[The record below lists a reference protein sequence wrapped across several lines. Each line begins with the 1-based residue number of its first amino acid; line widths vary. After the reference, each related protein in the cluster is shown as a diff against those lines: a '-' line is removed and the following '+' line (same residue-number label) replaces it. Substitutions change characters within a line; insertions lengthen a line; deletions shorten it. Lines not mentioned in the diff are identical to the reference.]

1 MSKRKADE
9 IIIEVNNG
17 CNAVINQRISKA
29 AADLVKAALEQMEQT
44 KVEIQEYTASN
55 IKELKTESTALRS
68 DMNNKI
74 NTLNQNVQ
82 NLIQKVDEMNTTIQ
96 TGNKKNNILGAFQR
110 MDLIDKFQ
118 VSNGTEKMYS
128 TDIVKLI
135 LISFAKDRGHYIEKY
150 SMFTGL
156 SSNEEGRKKQFK
168 DKIVGQIHMLTG
180 TKPLITEDGERVY
193 IRHG

>member
-17 CNAVINQRISKA
+17 CNAVINQRVSKA